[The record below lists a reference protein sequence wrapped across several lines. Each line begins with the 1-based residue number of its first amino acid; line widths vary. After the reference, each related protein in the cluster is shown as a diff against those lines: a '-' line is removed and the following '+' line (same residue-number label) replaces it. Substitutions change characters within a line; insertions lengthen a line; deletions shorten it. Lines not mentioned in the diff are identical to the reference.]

1 MGDEPLRILDGVS
14 RCRVTDPAIGTV
26 FAPLVEISAQGAVV
40 ETGSPFD
47 TDAYLDVTVELR
59 GQMPK
64 QFFGTVAGRDGKLLR
79 IRWAHMDPGDGDKLS
94 SLLDTYRSVKVEGE
108 HRTRRLVRPSSSAIT
123 PFSETERHAKPTVPL
138 GDANE
143 RKGTRRIVRA
153 TSPASIIPEADEAQ
167 PTAHLGEDSGSQPL
181 VVSTESHHAL
191 PAIVRPLAP
200 APATSPAFASAPAP
214 AAPVEPTGSLAD
226 LVGDGS
232 PVEGSKPVVGQDG
245 RMDIGASIRSR
256 AKTIKASDLAA
267 RVDKVRVLNMAT
279 IKALIMDA
287 VEEAAGHLTQALGEA
302 ERKRFLEEAEEQFK
316 ERLKAFELEKQSAQE
331 RQQALQDQ
339 LDSARR
345 LLEDERKRS
354 ITADQFTVSS
364 AGLEEIET
372 RLRRL
377 IDKSAADGKVNPALE
392 EELRKVVAH
401 VLDEERRRVREQ
413 ELKAQN
419 DKIELLE
426 KKIGRLSKSLED
438 TERQRDEYQSWASA
452 LEQGGAMGLR
462 QVISGGIKSGD
473 PNKEMKIALMKEL
486 LEANRAFRK
495 ELGIELSQVEE
506 VIAAAVQ
513 EEPKAEVPAVAPAS
527 EVPVSEAEAE
537 DGPPPVP
544 MAGAVDEDETFE
556 RPVKLVAVAGMKR
569 LTADGEVEVAAGEE
583 INPDDLPW
591 DAPMPAGVA
600 VGSAGIKRISV
611 DLGKAPPPMDQRP

>member
-1 MGDEPLRILDGVS
+1 MGDEPLRITDGVS

-94 SLLDTYRSVKVEGE
+94 SLLDTYRSVKIDGE

-123 PFSETERHAKPTVPL
+123 PFSETERHTKPSAVP
-138 GDANE
+138 AEPNE

-153 TSPASIIPEADEAQ
+153 TSPASITPEAAEAE
-167 PTAHLGEDSGSQPL
+167 PTAHLSEDSGGHPL

-191 PAIVRPLAP
+191 PAIVRP
-200 APATSPAFASAPAP
+200 
-214 AAPVEPTGSLAD
+214 APVPPSASTPSGGSAQVEPVGSLAD

-232 PVEGSKPVVGQDG
+232 PVEGAKPVVGQDG

-316 ERLKAFELEKQSAQE
+316 ERLKAFELEKKSAQE

-345 LLEDERKRS
+345 LLEDERKRT

-364 AGLEEIET
+364 AGIEEIET

-486 LEANRAFRK
+486 LESNRAFRK
-495 ELGIELSQVEE
+495 ELGIELGQVEE

-513 EEPKAEVPAVAPAS
+513 EEPKAEEPAAAPVAA
-527 EVPVSEAEAE
+527 VDDQAPVAD
-537 DGPPPVP
+537 DGPPPPP

-556 RPVKLVAVAGMKR
+556 RPVKVVAVAGMKR
-569 LTADGEVEVAAGEE
+569 LTVDGEVEVAEGEE

-600 VGSAGIKRISV
+600 VASAGIKRISV
-611 DLGKAPPPMDQRP
+611 DLSKEPPPLDQRP